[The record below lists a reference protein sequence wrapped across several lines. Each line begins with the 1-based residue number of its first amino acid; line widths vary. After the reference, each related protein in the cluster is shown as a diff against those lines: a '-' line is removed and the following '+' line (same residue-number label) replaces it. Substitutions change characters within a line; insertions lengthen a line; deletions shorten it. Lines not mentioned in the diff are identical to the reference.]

1 MLIGISGGGG
11 DLAQR
16 TIHQL
21 IENGTPP
28 SQLVVTS
35 RNPEK
40 LTALVEQ
47 GVQVVEADFSDP
59 YSVRSAFTDCERV
72 VLTSIVD
79 PLFDIKGKEYHANAI
94 KACAEAGVKHIMY
107 TSAIGAFLYGDN
119 SPFDVHADAEWQ
131 LHNSGCNYTLIRNG
145 LFAEMLEFDLGNAIE
160 DDETWVTVAEDGLTA
175 WVSKDDMARSVA
187 AILKLDTPSRL
198 YTLTGPKAI
207 SHSETV
213 DIVNKRFGTNIVH
226 KNVSPAEYRA
236 HFEAQKEQ
244 EVIIHHLLHLFLRIG
259 EGQCSTV
266 TNDVERL
273 TGRTHTSFIECI
285 DMRRAPE
292 LI

>member
-21 IENGTPP
+21 IQNGKPP

-40 LTALVEQ
+40 LKAFMEQ
-47 GVQVVEADFSDP
+47 GVKVKKADFSDAG
-59 YSVRSAFTDCERV
+59 SVREAFTGCDRV

-107 TSAIGAFLYGDN
+107 TSCIGAFLYGDG

-131 LHNSGCNYTLIRNG
+131 LQNSGCDYTVIRNG

-160 DDETWVTVAEDGLTA
+160 DNETWVTVAEDGLTA
-175 WVSKDDMARSVA
+175 WVSKDDLARSIA
-187 AILKLDTPSRL
+187 EILKLEAPSRL
-198 YTLTGPKAI
+198 YTLTGPKAV

-213 DIVNKRFGTNIVH
+213 DIVNKRFGTNIIH
-226 KNVSPAEYRA
+226 KSVSPAEYRA
-236 HFEAQKEQ
+236 HFEAQGED
-244 EVIIHHLLHLFLRIG
+244 EVIIHHLLHLFLRIS
-259 EGQCSTV
+259 EGQCSAV

-273 TGRTHTSFIECI
+273 TGRTPTSFIECI
-285 DMRRAPE
+285 DMR
-292 LI
+292 